1 MKIIRLTYLME
12 HDIKELLMESQ
23 QEGFAFLTKLIAEYK
38 NGQNVFNKTGERL
51 WGVYGEQNQLIA
63 VAGLNQDP
71 YSKCANVGRVRRF
84 YVSAQFRRKG
94 MGKRLLKEVIHYA
107 ENYYDTLVLYTNTDE
122 AKLFY
127 ERNGFKRVYNQ
138 HKITHEYKLKINIL
152 NVY

>member
-1 MKIIRLTYLME
+1 MKIIKLTYLAKR
-12 HDIKELLMESQ
+12 DIKELLTESQ
-23 QEGFAFLTKLIAEYK
+23 EEGFFFLTKLVAEYK

-51 WGVYGEQNQLIA
+51 WGVYGEQNELIG

-71 YSKCANVGRVRRF
+71 YSQHTNVGRVRRF

-94 MGKRLLKEVIHYA
+94 IGKRLLKEVIHYA
-107 ENYYDTLVLYTNTDE
+107 ENYYDSLVLYTHTEE

-138 HKITHEYKLKINIL
+138 HKITHEYKLK
-152 NVY
+152 NVH

>member
-38 NGQNVFNKTGERL
+38 NGQNVFNKTRERL

-71 YSKCANVGRVRRF
+71 YSKCANVGRVRSF

-107 ENYYDTLVLYTNTDE
+107 EDYYDTLVLYTNNAQKKSE
-122 AKLFY
+122 RYSLPFILPIRFLF
-127 ERNGFKRVYNQ
+127 
-138 HKITHEYKLKINIL
+138 TWIL
-152 NVY
+152 AFFLY